1 MKIRC
6 LTAAGTAVNALSLLI
21 MLTTCLSGCMYI
33 PRPAFIQNR
42 DAHYLSAT
50 SIPPLKIPPGLSS
63 HAFHNFYPIP
73 TRVYPESAKSVS
85 LIPPELNEDP

>member
-1 MKIRC
+1 MKIRS
-6 LTAAGTAVNALSLLI
+6 LTAARPAFTALSLLT
-21 MLTTCLSGCMYI
+21 LLCGCLSGCVYL

-42 DAHYLSAT
+42 DTHYLSAT
-50 SIPPLKIPPGLSS
+50 SIPPLKIPPGISS

-73 TRVYPESAKSVS
+73 TRVYPDSAKSVS